1 MGVEPFLIASS
12 LILAVAQRLCRKVC
26 SECRQQY
33 KVPKEILEK
42 LDISTDKDVMGY
54 QAVGCKHCN
63 QTGYRGRMGTL
74 EVLEIDDTIKEMI
87 LKRASSDDIKEY
99 ARSKGMK
106 TLRENA
112 IQKFLM
118 GLTTVEEVIRITS
131 E

>member
-1 MGVEPFLIASS
+1 
-12 LILAVAQRLCRKVC
+12 
-26 SECRQQY
+26 
-33 KVPKEILEK
+33 
-42 LDISTDKDVMGY
+42 
-54 QAVGCKHCN
+54 
-63 QTGYRGRMGTL
+63 MGTL
-74 EVLEIDDTIKEMI
+74 EVLEIDDTIREMI
-87 LKRASSDDIKEY
+87 LKRSSSDDIKEY

>member
-1 MGVEPFLIASS
+1 
-12 LILAVAQRLCRKVC
+12 
-26 SECRQQY
+26 
-33 KVPKEILEK
+33 
-42 LDISTDKDVMGY
+42 
-54 QAVGCKHCN
+54 
-63 QTGYRGRMGTL
+63 MGTL